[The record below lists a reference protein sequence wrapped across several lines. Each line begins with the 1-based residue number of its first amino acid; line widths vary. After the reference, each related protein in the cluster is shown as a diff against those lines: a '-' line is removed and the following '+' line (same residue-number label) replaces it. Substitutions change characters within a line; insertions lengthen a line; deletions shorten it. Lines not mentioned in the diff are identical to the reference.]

1 MRSHRSGH
9 GLFFAGEN
17 REFVEIGQAIRFG
30 PKSDLSRTRKC
41 RIVRLDHAD
50 AIKNDF
56 EKIAFDFEG
65 QRVPS
70 AGGDLRILASDLS
83 TLAGDHLVQSYIVL
97 KRVRPRDI
105 VILVILRADDDPARL
120 IDAARDGFETNG
132 YADVSDGQT
141 VVDAKWKPI
150 VSGIVAGLGDN
161 LTTRR
166 RGLVVQD
173 HPADRPAVS
182 RQAPRE

>member
-105 VILVILRADDDPARL
+105 VILVILCADDDAARL
-120 IDAARDGFETNG
+120 IDAARDRFETNG

-141 VVDAKWKPI
+141 VVLI
-150 VSGIVAGLGDN
+150 
-161 LTTRR
+161 
-166 RGLVVQD
+166 
-173 HPADRPAVS
+173 S
-182 RQAPRE
+182 R